1 MIKKRPTT
9 RYMKYQ
15 NYISAW
21 EVGMD
26 AISLV
31 MERYNPSTIAIV
43 VKLDSIAQNNK
54 VS

>member
-31 MERYNPSTIAIV
+31 FVHIHHYIAIV